1 MSELLKLSIK
11 AKSENSTKTVV
22 EARGFKMTIDEPET
36 LGGTNAGANPVEY
49 LLAALAGCLNV
60 MGHLVAREMGI
71 KLNGLEIELEG
82 DLNPDRFLGK
92 SMEDRSG
99 YKEIRVII
107 IPDMTTDK
115 ETLDKWL
122 KTVENRCPVSD
133 NISNGTPLKITLSD

>member
-1 MSELLKLSIK
+1 MSALLKFSVK

-49 LLAALAGCLNV
+49 LLAALSGCLNV
-60 MGHLVAREMGI
+60 MGHLIAREMGI

-99 YKEIRVII
+99 YKEIRVVI

-133 NISNGTPLKITLSD
+133 NISNSTPLKFILG

>member
-1 MSELLKLSIK
+1 MSALLKFSVK

-49 LLAALAGCLNV
+49 LLAALSGCLNV

-82 DLNPDRFLGK
+82 DLNPDKFLGK

-99 YKEIRVII
+99 YKEIRVVIK
-107 IPDMTTDK
+107 PDMTTDK
-115 ETLDKWL
+115 ETLDKWI

-133 NISNGTPLKITLSD
+133 NISNSTPIKFILG

>member
-1 MSELLKLSIK
+1 MSALLKFSVK

-49 LLAALAGCLNV
+49 LLAALSGCLNV

-82 DLNPDRFLGK
+82 DLNPDKFLGK

-99 YKEIRVII
+99 YKEIRVVIK
-107 IPDMTTDK
+107 PDMTTDK

-133 NISNGTPLKITLSD
+133 NISNSTPIKFILG

>member
-1 MSELLKLSIK
+1 MSELLKFSIK

-99 YKEIRVII
+99 YKEIRVVM

-133 NISNGTPLKITLSD
+133 NISNSTPIKFILG